1 MRFGERDKFVALKFF
16 YIKLTLPIIMTSVN
30 EQLYSFWNLSRAD

>member
-1 MRFGERDKFVALKFF
+1 MRFDDHYKFVALKFF
-16 YIKLTLPIIMTSVN
+16 YIKLTLPTIMTSVN